1 MTEDPVCNA
10 EDHREHNTHELLTP
24 ELRQDIVR
32 LKEQMEEYAAYLDDL
47 CHNLESINDAVL
59 RAQEFAKSLLTGNIS
74 GAWEVIR
81 NSQQV
86 NEWDVNVEDDWETE
100 PLD

>member
-1 MTEDPVCNA
+1 MTEDPNSTT
-10 EDHREHNTHELLTP
+10 DRQGEHDIHELLTP

-32 LKEQMEEYAAYLDDL
+32 LKEQMEEYAEYLDDL
-47 CHNLESINDAVL
+47 SHNLESINDAVL
-59 RAQEFAKSLLTGNIS
+59 RAQEFAESLLTDDIS
-74 GAWEVIR
+74 GAWEVIS
-81 NSQQV
+81 NSQQI